1 MSKQRLTGESS
12 DVNIPQERR
21 DLLND
26 VQRVLR
32 VAFLKFENER
42 TQNSQRQAWGRLI
55 VNGVAAAGALV
66 KDSDLDDL
74 LRRIEKLEEMKNE

>member
-1 MSKQRLTGESS
+1 LTGESS